1 MVPEVG
7 ATERE
12 KSAAML
18 EPAPVRLTVCGLP
31 EVLSVAR
38 RLPVRVPDAVGENVT
53 LMAQFPPTA
62 NEPPQLSVSAKSPLA
77 TMLLMARVA
86 VPVFVSVTVGAALVP
101 VRPTVCGLP
110 EALSVTLELPVR
122 VPDAVGVNVTLMLQF
137 PPDASEPPQ
146 LSVSAK
152 SPLATMLL
160 MVRVAVPVFD
170 SVTVCAALVVPTLW
184 LAKVSE
190 VGERLATGAGPE
202 GPKNSVISGA
212 VAAPPNPLKLTPNS
226 SAMTLKVLS

>member
-1 MVPEVG
+1 
-7 ATERE
+7 
-12 KSAAML
+12 
-18 EPAPVRLTVCGLP
+18 
-31 EVLSVAR
+31 
-38 RLPVRVPDAVGENVT
+38 
-53 LMAQFPPTA
+53 
-62 NEPPQLSVSAKSPLA
+62 
-77 TMLLMARVA
+77 MLLMARVA
-86 VPVFVSVTVGAALVP
+86 VPVFDSVTVCAALVVPTVWLAKVSEVGERLAVVVGAAPVP

-212 VAAPPNPLKLTPNS
+212 LAAPPNPLKLTPNS